1 MFGAHQSQL
10 FAKAI
15 SSAVSPL
22 PQTLVATPP
31 KATKTSNARDR
42 FVIVP
47 AIASAVRFVLFG
59 SYEIVAPHAMATFAT
74 SFPFCAAQNNGVS
87 PLPRGSE
94 SQKSA
99 PDGSTFITSIEP
111 IKQACKTG
119 TLFDLDDFNG
129 LAPRLNNISTH
140 FGLFA
145 VAAPASGVT
154 PKEESNSTSAPA
166 TFTSASNVFASS
178 LAMAYKMAVRPS

>member
-1 MFGAHQSQL
+1 
-10 FAKAI
+10 
-15 SSAVSPL
+15 
-22 PQTLVATPP
+22 
-31 KATKTSNARDR
+31 
-42 FVIVP
+42 
-47 AIASAVRFVLFG
+47 
-59 SYEIVAPHAMATFAT
+59 MACLTVT
-74 SFPFCAAQNNGVS
+74 
-87 PLPRGSE
+87 RGSE

-145 VAAPASGVT
+145 VAAPESGAT

-178 LAMAYKMAVRPS
+178 LAMAYKMAVRPSCVSLSTSAPLETNAENTDGLPERRKCVKHRVF